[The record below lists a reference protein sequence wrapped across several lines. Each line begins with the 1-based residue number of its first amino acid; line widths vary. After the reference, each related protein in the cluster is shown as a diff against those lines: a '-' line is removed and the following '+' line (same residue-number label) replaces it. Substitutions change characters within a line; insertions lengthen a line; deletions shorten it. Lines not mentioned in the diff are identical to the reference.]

1 MNFKEIFSRKY
12 ILASKS
18 QRRVNILKQVGLD
31 FISVDSK
38 AEEINSGNYS
48 PLDVIRFNAINK
60 SKIVAPNYKN
70 EIIISADTIVVLDD
84 KILNKPD
91 DEKQAKE
98 YLQML
103 SGRSHFVFTGFNIVD
118 TLSKKEIFDY
128 EITKVYFRKLSKD
141 EIDFY
146 VENHKPFDKA
156 GAYGIQDDFG
166 CLFVDKIEG
175 DYYNITGLPLV
186 KVYEN
191 LKRL

>member
-91 DEKQAKE
+91 DENQAKE

-118 TLSKKEIFDY
+118 TASKKEIFDY

-166 CLFVDKIEG
+166 CLFVEKIEG

-191 LKRL
+191 LKKL